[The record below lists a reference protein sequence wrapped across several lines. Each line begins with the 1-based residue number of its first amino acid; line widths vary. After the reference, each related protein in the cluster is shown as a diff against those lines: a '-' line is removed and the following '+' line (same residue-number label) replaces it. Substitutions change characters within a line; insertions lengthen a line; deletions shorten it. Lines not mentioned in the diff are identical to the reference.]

1 MAAPTTNWV
10 HEKGVVTEKDL
21 KALERAKRI
30 EARLEKH
37 GYRWIKINERLKI
50 FVPCDKQGEPTL
62 DGQRRIVLL
71 KANMGIK

>member
-62 DGQRRIVLL
+62 DGQRRIALL